1 VVRQID
7 AGSVARSLR
16 GDRVRGEFERFVAGH
31 ADELLRVGYLLV
43 GDLAEAEDLLQ
54 ECFLRV
60 ARRWPRVRVM
70 DHPGAYARRILVNLA
85 VDGSK
90 RRSRRRDELASRDG
104 VPLVDRA
111 VQVRASDAPV
121 GDAYSGLIA
130 ALAALAPRQ
139 RAVLVLRYFED
150 LSEAQ
155 VAVVLDCS
163 VGTVKSTASRALARL
178 RQTLEHDPPP
188 APAGENGAVQRI
200 RSSQ

>member
-1 VVRQID
+1 
-7 AGSVARSLR
+7 LR
-16 GDRVRGEFERFVAGH
+16 GDRVRGEFERFVAGQ

-43 GDLAEAEDLLQ
+43 GDLAEAEDLVQ

-60 ARRWPRVRVM
+60 ARRWPRVRGM

-85 VDGSK
+85 LDGSK
-90 RRSRRRDELASRDG
+90 RRSRWRDELASRDG
-104 VPLVDRA
+104 QRPEGYAGEVA
-111 VQVRASDAPV
+111 ASDAGV
-121 GDAYSGLIA
+121 ANSELTA
-130 ALAALAPRQ
+130 ALAALPPRQ

-178 RQTLEHDPPP
+178 RQTLDEYPPP
-188 APAGENGAVQRI
+188 ARKDEQGAVPRI
-200 RSSQ
+200 RS